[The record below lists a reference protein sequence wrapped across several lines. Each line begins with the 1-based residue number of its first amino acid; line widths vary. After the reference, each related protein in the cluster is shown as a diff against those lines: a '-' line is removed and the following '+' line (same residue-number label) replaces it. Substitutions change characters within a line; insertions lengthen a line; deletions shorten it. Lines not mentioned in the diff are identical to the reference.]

1 MIFIKTNDDK
11 RITCVTTYRPNMVC
25 YEDEIELEN
34 LPNGITLN
42 NVHDYLYIDG
52 EFIYDPVPVVTIE
65 EPTVYDKLE
74 AQVLYTAMM
83 TDTLMED

>member
-25 YEDEIELEN
+25 YEDEIELES

-52 EFIYDPVPVVTIE
+52 EFIYDPVPVVIIE